1 MENEDFNNIA
11 YMSIKEIH
19 MNKIL
24 NKTKTYEFRNYIPK
38 NMINKIY
45 VYVPTPV
52 KQLKYILE
60 VNSPVKYPIKI
71 NECGIGNK
79 EFNLGNKSKYAYPI
93 KHVHELQEPITL
105 KELKD
110 KFGFTAPQ
118 AFTYGSKHIDLIN
131 KVNSTDIKQLY

>member
-1 MENEDFNNIA
+1 MNNEKFSNIA

-24 NKTKTYEFRNYIPK
+24 KKIKNYEFRNYITK
-38 NMINKIY
+38 NIINKIY

-52 KQLKYILE
+52 KQLKYILD
-60 VNSPVKYPIKI
+60 VDTPVKAPNKI
-71 NECGIGNK
+71 NELGVGNK

-93 KHVHELQEPITL
+93 KHVYELQESIPL
-105 KELKD
+105 KQLKD

-118 AFTYGSKHIDLIN
+118 AFAYGNKYIKLTNKIN
-131 KVNSTDIKQLY
+131 SINTKQLY